1 MTTKLWT
8 MALILACFAGTASAQ
23 VPVADFFSTTSK
35 LNGATLPAGTRI
47 EAFDSDGIRCGLA
60 DANADGSFLVHVYG
74 NDPMTPTV
82 DEGAREGELL
92 TWRINGE
99 APQNIAWVRN
109 IIGSFSDLRFE
120 NNGAKEM
127 RLDGPTATEAKTWT
141 SVKDIYRR

>member
-1 MTTKLWT
+1 

-35 LNGATLPAGTRI
+35 LNGTSLPAGTRI

-60 DANADGSFLVHVYG
+60 EANADGSFLIHVYG
-74 NDPMTPTV
+74 NDPMTPNV
-82 DEGAREGELL
+82 DEGAREGEALA
-92 TWRINGE
+92 WRVNGE
-99 APQNIAWVRN
+99 VPQNVEWVRN
-109 IIGSFSDLRFE
+109 IIGAFSDLRFE

-141 SVKDIYRR
+141 AVKNSYRR

>member
-1 MTTKLWT
+1 MKTTLWT
-8 MALILACFAGTASAQ
+8 LAIVIGGFCGTASAQ

-35 LNGATLPAGTRI
+35 LNGTSMPAGTRI

-60 DANADGSFLVHVYG
+60 EANADGSFLIHVYG

-99 APQNIAWVRN
+99 TPQNVEWVRN

-127 RLDGPTATEAKTWT
+127 RLDGPTAVETRTWT
-141 SVKDIYRR
+141 SVKNGYRR